1 MQVTETRIPGLLHVE
16 LDVHPDPRGWFKE
29 SYQRAKLEAAGLPR
43 LEVVQN
49 NVSYNAE
56 AFVTRG
62 VHAEPWDKY
71 VSPAHG
77 RVFCAIADLREGD
90 TFGVVETFELG
101 PAQAL
106 YVPRGCGNSYCT
118 LEPHVVYNYLVN
130 AHWSPAASYVLV
142 NPFDPTLAIDWPVPR
157 EQMLLSDKDLAHPAL
172 DAVTPFR

>member
-1 MQVTETRIPGLLHVE
+1 MQVNATRIPGLLHIE
-16 LDVHPDPRGWFKE
+16 LDLHTDDRGWFKE
-29 SYQRAKLEAAGLPR
+29 SYQREKLEAAGVPR

-49 NVSYNAE
+49 NVSYNAD

-71 VSPAHG
+71 VSPAQG
-77 RVFCAIADLREGD
+77 RMFCAIADLREGE

-101 PAQAL
+101 PESAL

-130 AHWSPAASYVLV
+130 DHWSPAATYVLV
-142 NPFDPTLAIDWPVPR
+142 NLFDQTLAIDWPVSR
-157 EQMLLSDKDLAHPAL
+157 DKMIISDKDAGHPSL
-172 DAVTPFR
+172 DAVTPFS